1 MAGKKHNK
9 WLIAFGALAAISIVC
24 SYFLEPSEELIVEP
38 LQPAEEVAEPA
49 EIDYPEFIAT
59 DYEKAIFEVVNSYD
73 GTVAHFDYNSDSP
86 IVTIHCKNSHST
98 FDKLLTD
105 LHSVVAV
112 NGDDLDLVVVL
123 TENEGQDFPVLAN
136 AVVHPDG
143 THEFVS
149 ASPDY
154 DGYYRVT
161 TN

>member
-9 WLIAFGALAAISIVC
+9 WLIAFGILAVISIIG
-24 SYFLEPSEELIVEP
+24 SFFSEPAGETIVEP
-38 LQPAEEVAEPA
+38 LPLAEEETAPVEN
-49 EIDYPEFIAT
+49 EYPEFVTT

-73 GTVAHFDYNSDSP
+73 GTVTHFDYNSDSP

-112 NGDDLDLVVVL
+112 NGDDLDLIVIL
-123 TENEGQDFPVLAN
+123 TETEGQDFPVLAN
-136 AVVHPDG
+136 AVVHPDE
-143 THEFVS
+143 THEFLS
-149 ASPDY
+149 ASPNY

-161 TN
+161 VD